1 MDKVILVAQPTV
13 MVMKKVKTGCQQLML
28 ERINKD
34 RDQEEC
40 ENKLRERQLDRMP
53 FGTIN

>member
-34 RDQEEC
+34 RDQEES
-40 ENKLRERQLDRMP
+40 ENKLRERQLDGMP